1 MIVYMCDH
9 VIALSPTAWAFF
21 IIPTFAFHEGKK
33 VLINNLRVIFK
44 WSNLSDLLSEEN
56 KITKKRKEF
65 LPWLRNTW
73 QWQLGWRY
81 TSPGHEADHW
91 NTHTF
96 IIYCYSHPC
105 SRTEP
110 LWNYSKSLAVMRC
123 IVGHGLQRKE
133 PLPWIEKHCECMCVC
148 VVTSALQSCEI
159 TLCECVWAESG
170 VSSKMCRCVWS
181 KVTEERHD
189 IKYNRQC
196 KTEDLPLTGHKG
208 QFLWVGH
215 CTHDTPKQVMLFFF
229 GRWSVKW
236 DV

>member
-1 MIVYMCDH
+1 MATKHLAMATGL
-9 VIALSPTAWAFF
+9 ALHFS
-21 IIPTFAFHEGKK
+21 
-33 VLINNLRVIFK
+33 RS
-44 WSNLSDLLSEEN
+44 WSRSL
-56 KITKKRKEF
+56 K
-65 LPWLRNTW
+65 
-73 QWQLGWRY
+73 
-81 TSPGHEADHW
+81 H
-91 NTHTF
+91 THTF

-123 IVGHGLQRKE
+123 IVGHGLQRKD

-148 VVTSALQSCEI
+148 VCGHFCTAVMWNN
-159 TLCECVWAESG
+159 TLLVCVGWIWCESG
-170 VSSKMCRCVWS
+170 KMCRCVCVCVWS
-181 KVTEERHD
+181 KVRWTEERHD

-215 CTHDTPKQVMLFFF
+215 CTHDTPKQDMLFFF